1 MRVVRMVRQVCRSC
15 RDVVHA
21 KRFEAVVAVVE
32 AVVRAGRL
40 TPAAVGRGL
49 WGRTAPKHGI
59 KRVDRL
65 LVNPR
70 LLAEQRTFFRAI
82 AATVLRECK
91 RPIVIV
97 DWTQVLGAHRALVA
111 AVPIGGRALP
121 IYSEVHPEKLLG
133 NSAVQG
139 RFLQALRDV
148 LPVGCKPI
156 VVSDAG
162 FHGPFFRDL
171 IALGWDFLGRIRGTA
186 TVARQGLQVSKE
198 QIYATATST
207 PRDLGDCELYSY
219 PRQMSSRLVLVRK
232 RRQPGRYL
240 LPPSSRDEKEFR
252 KSARDPWL
260 LATSLDLDASAVVAI
275 YATRMQIEEA
285 FRDAKNHRF
294 GWSLGHVRTASPHRA
309 QLLLLLAALAM
320 LVVTLVGL
328 SVESRGD
335 HRAYQANTATRRVLS
350 LFVLGN
356 AVLRREASFRLPPI
370 RVTPRSIWGDP

>member
-21 KRFEAVVAVVE
+21 KRFETVTAVVE
-32 AVVRAGRL
+32 GIVRAGRL
-40 TPAAVGRGL
+40 TPAAIGRGL
-49 WGRTAPKHGI
+49 WGSTAPKHGI

-70 LLAEQRTFFRAI
+70 LYGEQRMFFRAI
-82 AATVLRECK
+82 AATILRGCS
-91 RPIVIV
+91 RPIVVV
-97 DWTQVLGAHRALVA
+97 DWTQVLGTHRALVA

-121 IYSEVHPEKLLG
+121 IYAEVHPERLLG
-133 NSAVQG
+133 NSPVQA
-139 RFLQALRDV
+139 RFLQALRGV
-148 LPVGCKPI
+148 LPDGCKPI

-171 IALGWDFLGRIRGTA
+171 LVLGWDFLGRIRGTA
-186 TVARQGLQVSKE
+186 TVLRQGRHISKE
-198 QIYATATST
+198 QIYATSTST
-207 PRDLGDCELYSY
+207 PRDLGQCELYSQA
-219 PRQMSSRLVLVRK
+219 RQMSARLVLVRK
-232 RRQPGRYL
+232 RQKPGRYIP
-240 LPPSSRDEKEFR
+240 PPSSRDEREFR

-260 LATSLDLDASAVVAI
+260 LATSLDLDASAVVAM

-320 LVVTLVGL
+320 VVVTLVGL
-328 SVESRGD
+328 SVEARGA
-335 HRAYQANTATRRVLS
+335 HRAYQANTVTRRVLS

-356 AVLRREASFRLPPI
+356 AVLRRQAALDLPLSSF
-370 RVTPRSIWGDP
+370 TPYSIWGDP

>member
-21 KRFEAVVAVVE
+21 KRFDAVVAVVE
-32 AVVRAGRL
+32 GVVRAGRL
-40 TPAAVGRGL
+40 TPAAIGRGL
-49 WGRTAPKHGI
+49 WGSTAPKHGI

-70 LLAEQRTFFRAI
+70 LLAEQREFFRAI
-82 AATVLRECK
+82 AATVLQGCE
-91 RPIVIV
+91 RPTVVV
-97 DWTQVLGAHRALVA
+97 DWTQVLGTHRALVA

-121 IYSEVHPEKLLG
+121 IYSEVHPEKMLG

-148 LPVGCKPI
+148 LPVGCTPI

-171 IALGWDFLGRIRGTA
+171 LALGWDFLGRIRGTA
-186 TVARQGLQVSKE
+186 TVVRHGVRVSKE
-198 QIYATATST
+198 QIYATATAT
-207 PRDLGDCELYSY
+207 PRDLGECDLYSQ
-219 PRQMSSRLVLVRK
+219 PRQMRSRLVLVRK
-232 RRQPGRYL
+232 RRKPGRSL
-240 LPPSSRDEKEFR
+240 PPPSSRDEREFR

-260 LATSLDLDASAVVAI
+260 LATSLDHDASAVVAQ

-294 GWSLGHVRTASPHRA
+294 GWSLGHVRTASLHRA

-328 SVESRGD
+328 SVEARGG

-356 AVLRREASFRLPPI
+356 AVLRRKEAFHLPPL
-370 RVTPRSIWGDP
+370 TPHSIWGDP

>member
-40 TPAAVGRGL
+40 TPAAIGRGL
-49 WGRTAPKHGI
+49 EGKTAPKHGI

-70 LLAEQRTFFRAI
+70 LFAEQREFFSAI
-82 AATVLRECK
+82 AATVLRGCK
-91 RPIVIV
+91 RPTVIV
-97 DWTQVLGAHRALVA
+97 DWTQVLGTHRALVA

-121 IYSEVHPEKLLG
+121 IYSEVYPEKMLG

-148 LPVGCKPI
+148 LPVGCVPI

-171 IALGWDFLGRIRGTA
+171 LALGWDFLGRVRGTA
-186 TVARQGLQVSKE
+186 TVGRQGLRLSKE
-198 QIYATATST
+198 QIYSTATST
-207 PRDLGDCELYSY
+207 PRDLGQCELYATS
-219 PRQMSSRLVLVRK
+219 RQMSSRLVLVRK
-232 RRQPGRYL
+232 RRKPGRHIP
-240 LPPSSRDEKEFR
+240 PPSSRDEREFR
-252 KSARDPWL
+252 TSARDPWL
-260 LATSLDLDASAVVAI
+260 LATSLDLDASTVVAL

-294 GWSLGHVRTASPHRA
+294 GWSLGHVRTASVRRA
-309 QLLLLLAALAM
+309 EVLLLLAAIAM
-320 LVVTLVGL
+320 LVVTLIGFA
-328 SVESRGD
+328 VESRGG
-335 HRAYQANTATRRVLS
+335 HRAYQANTAKRRVLS
-350 LFVLGN
+350 LFVLGG
-356 AVLRREASFRLPPI
+356 AVLRHPRAFLLP
-370 RVTPRSIWGDP
+370 VTLPQFWGDP

>member
-1 MRVVRMVRQVCRSC
+1 MVRQVCRSC
-15 RDVVHA
+15 RGVVHA
-21 KRFEAVVAVVE
+21 KRFEAVVAVAE

-65 LVNPR
+65 LANPR

-82 AATVLRECK
+82 AATVLRESE

-121 IYSEVHPEKLLG
+121 IYSEVHPERLLG

-171 IALGWDFLGRIRGTA
+171 VALGWDFLGRIRGTA
-186 TVARQGLQVSKE
+186 TVACQGRHVSKE
-198 QIYATATST
+198 QLYAVATST
-207 PRDLGDCELYSY
+207 PRDLGNCELYSY
-219 PRQMSSRLVLVRK
+219 PRLMSSRLVLVRK
-232 RRQPGRYL
+232 RRQRARHL

-260 LATSLDLDASAVVAI
+260 LATSLDLDASAIVAI

-294 GWSLGHVRTASPHRA
+294 GWSLGHVRTASSHRA
-309 QLLLLLAALAM
+309 QILLLLAALAM

-356 AVLRREASFRLPPI
+356 AVLRREASFHPPPTRI
-370 RVTPRSIWGDP
+370 SPHSIWGDP